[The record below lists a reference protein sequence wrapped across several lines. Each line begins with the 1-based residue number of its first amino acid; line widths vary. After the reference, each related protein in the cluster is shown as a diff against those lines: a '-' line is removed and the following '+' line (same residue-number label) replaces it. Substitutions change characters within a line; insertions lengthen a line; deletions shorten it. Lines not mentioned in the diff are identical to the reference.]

1 MKRVWYNIF
10 KKKRDKISKKNFTL
24 CFNKRE
30 FNPEAE
36 RLNIND

>member
-10 KKKRDKISKKNFTL
+10 KRPVTKLVKRIL
-24 CFNKRE
+24 LYVLIKRE